1 MFILGEEDLSE
12 KTIESIRKKANSI
25 ELPSVTFE
33 GASYDLIKSEKSMEE
48 KDKKLDCLNNFESS
62 QNYSFFRK
70 KFNPRQTIS
79 KYTILF
85 KKSTALDEPKE
96 EDLIRTSLGIR
107 SISSSGL
114 DLVMKRRTK

>member
-12 KTIESIRKKANSI
+12 KTIESIRKKSNSI

-70 KFNPRQTIS
+70 N
-79 KYTILF
+79 
-85 KKSTALDEPKE
+85 STQNKPLANTLLWSRKVQ
-96 EDLIRTSLGIR
+96 LLMSQRNRT
-107 SISSSGL
+107 
-114 DLVMKRRTK
+114 